1 MIKSLLLTS
10 SAFFALCLP
19 ALAQVEPGEPA
30 PDFNLK
36 DSKDNSQKL
45 SAYLGKFVVLEWLNP
60 ECPIVKKHYSGGNM
74 QKLQKEYTAKGVIW
88 LSIISSAPGKQGH
101 CTGPQAEANRKDM
114 GASPTAVL
122 LDPSGDV
129 GQKYGAKTTPHM
141 FIINPD
147 GKVIYAG
154 AIDSIESPK
163 SADCDKATN
172 YVRETLDAALDGKP
186 VPTPQTKP
194 YGCNVKY

>member
-1 MIKSLLLTS
+1 MIKSLLLIS

-19 ALAQVEPGEPA
+19 AFAQVEPGEPA
-30 PDFNLK
+30 PEFSLK
-36 DSKDNSQKL
+36 DSQDDFKKL
-45 SAYLGKFVVLEWLNP
+45 SAYAGKFVVLEWMNHD
-60 ECPIVKKHYSGGNM
+60 CPFVKKQYSSGNM
-74 QKLQKEYTAKGVIW
+74 QKLQKEYTEKGVIW

-114 GASPTAVL
+114 GACPTAVL

-129 GQKYGAKTTPHM
+129 GQKYGAKTTPDI

-154 AIDSIESPK
+154 AIDSIP
-163 SADCDKATN
+163 SANPSDCAKATN
-172 YVRETLDAALDGKP
+172 YVRETLDAALAGKP
-186 VPTPQTKP
+186 VPTPQTKS
-194 YGCNVKY
+194 YGCSVKY

>member
-1 MIKSLLLTS
+1 MIKSLLLIS

-30 PDFNLK
+30 PEFSLK
-36 DSKDNSQKL
+36 DSQDEFKKL
-45 SAYLGKFVVLEWLNP
+45 SAYAGKFVVLEWINHD
-60 ECPIVKKHYSGGNM
+60 CPFVKKQYSSGNM

-129 GQKYGAKTTPHM
+129 GQKYGAKTTPDI
-141 FIINPD
+141 FIINPA
-147 GKVIYAG
+147 GNIIYAG
-154 AIDSIESPK
+154 AIDSIP
-163 SADCDKATN
+163 SANPSDCAKATN
-172 YVRETLDAALDGKP
+172 YVRETLNAALAGKP
-186 VPTPQTKP
+186 VPTPQTKS
-194 YGCNVKY
+194 YGCSVKY

>member
-1 MIKSLLLTS
+1 MIKSLFLIC

-30 PDFNLK
+30 PEFSLK
-36 DSKDNSQKL
+36 DSQDDFKKL
-45 SAYLGKFVVLEWLNP
+45 SAYAGKFVVLEWMNHD
-60 ECPIVKKHYSGGNM
+60 CPFVKKQYSSGNM

-129 GQKYGAKTTPHM
+129 GQKYGAKTTPDI
-141 FIINPD
+141 FIINPA
-147 GKVIYAG
+147 GNIIYAG
-154 AIDSIESPK
+154 AIDSIP
-163 SADCDKATN
+163 SANPSDCAKATN
-172 YVRETLDAALDGKP
+172 YVRETLNAALAGKP
-186 VPTPQTKP
+186 VPTPQTKS
-194 YGCNVKY
+194 YGCSVKY

>member
-1 MIKSLLLTS
+1 MIKSLLLIS

-19 ALAQVEPGEPA
+19 AFAQVEPGEPA
-30 PDFNLK
+30 PEFSLK
-36 DSKDNSQKL
+36 DSQDDFKKL
-45 SAYLGKFVVLEWLNP
+45 SAYAGKFVVLEWMNHD
-60 ECPIVKKHYSGGNM
+60 CPFVKKQYSSGNM

-129 GQKYGAKTTPHM
+129 GQKYGAKTTPDI
-141 FIINPD
+141 FIINPA
-147 GKVIYAG
+147 GNIIYAG
-154 AIDSIESPK
+154 AIDSIPSANP
-163 SADCDKATN
+163 ADCAKATN
-172 YVRETLDAALDGKP
+172 YVRETLDAALAGKP
-186 VPTPQTKP
+186 VPTPQTKS
-194 YGCNVKY
+194 YGCSVKY